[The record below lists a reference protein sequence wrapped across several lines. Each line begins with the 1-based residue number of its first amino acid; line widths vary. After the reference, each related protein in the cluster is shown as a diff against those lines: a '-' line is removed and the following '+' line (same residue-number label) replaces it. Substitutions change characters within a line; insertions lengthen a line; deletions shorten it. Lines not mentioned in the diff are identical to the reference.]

1 MGKVLEVENIN
12 LPENKKV
19 NSFFDKEADVLYL
32 SFGEPVYSEVL
43 ENDSDTMIRFNP
55 ETNEMTGVTILNFS
69 DKLLNQKL

>member
-1 MGKVLEVENIN
+1 MGKVIEVENIN

-19 NSFFDKEADVLYL
+19 YSFFDKEADVLYL

-43 ENDSDTMIRFNP
+43 ENGSDALIRFNP

-69 DKLLNQKL
+69 DKLLN